1 MATPLD
7 FPIPSAGDSL
17 LADSYVSSHKAASK
31 ASPAVGSVHDLA
43 ISPPRDRPALSFP
56 ELAVRLI
63 RIHFTP
69 ARTNTQLQQPVG
81 ENKHDTPVHLE
92 AQPDFGFY
100 DEEDD

>member
-17 LADSYVSSHKAASK
+17 LADSYVSSQKAASK

-56 ELAVRLI
+56 ELAVRLSG
-63 RIHFTP
+63 IHFTP
-69 ARTNTQLQQPVG
+69 ALIPSCSSLLEKISTT
-81 ENKHDTPVHLE
+81 HLCT
-92 AQPDFGFY
+92 
-100 DEEDD
+100 